1 MNFKAIL
8 TALTLV
14 PSLLTLVDETVKS
27 VETSLEGF
35 SGADKLK
42 AALAKL
48 DVYLAAFEADAA
60 VLGNLKTILTPLVN
74 AAVAA
79 FNVAG
84 LFKKADK
91 TIAG

>member
-8 TALTLV
+8 SALALV

-27 VETSLEGF
+27 VETSLDGF

-48 DVYLAAFEADAA
+48 DVYLDAFAADVA
-60 VLGNLKTILTPLVN
+60 VLASLKTILTPLVN

-84 LFKKADK
+84 LFKKVDK
-91 TIAG
+91 TTAG